1 MADGLI
7 ESQLGVVRL
16 VLLVVMATF
25 KHHASA
31 TDLRDCQSAVLWEW
45 ASSTGLSLPE
55 CAAKFARDYRSFWP
69 LAQLGDPMVKEDR
82 MFSVDQRDVLSI
94 LRKQEA
100 QFGTYVTGSMTEE
113 PANAFQRI
121 LQGHRIGHSPVW
133 VHNTHAPRAHVEAL
147 LRKYGVPY
155 LPSSAPGCR
164 MIDFFRKRS
173 LIAKPAE
180 ASPTARTY
188 SPAVRTRAG
197 LIYTAPEAR
206 PVGLPLPNAAEEA
219 WHPAGSTLPS
229 VPPAYRSVSSSKPGI
244 PPSPTYA
251 EPGIPRGRHTTSWHS
266 LAETRS
272 LSSRSLHVPEK
283 ARPVTANSFA
293 LPMSEPRLGSPLRAF
308 ASPNLSSSSAVNLF
322 DITAGKGMGLGMHES
337 FPGRFASPSSPHTSP
352 ARSRSPSSLTTSARH
367 EGRRLRF

>member
-1 MADGLI
+1 
-7 ESQLGVVRL
+7 
-16 VLLVVMATF
+16 MATF

-55 CAAKFARDYRSFWP
+55 CAAKFSRNYRSFWP

-147 LRKYGVPY
+147 LRKCTPHLSDTCPRRIHDAHRRMHDAQRQIVGLWADGVPY

-188 SPAVRTRAG
+188 GTHGIQTHGNRVMPAQVHLPFHCRFTSALVLVLVVQVLAGCAHARRSHLHCTRGA
-197 LIYTAPEAR
+197 AR
-206 PVGLPLPNAAEEA
+206 
-219 WHPAGSTLPS
+219 
-229 VPPAYRSVSSSKPGI
+229 
-244 PPSPTYA
+244 
-251 EPGIPRGRHTTSWHS
+251 
-266 LAETRS
+266 
-272 LSSRSLHVPEK
+272 
-283 ARPVTANSFA
+283 
-293 LPMSEPRLGSPLRAF
+293 
-308 ASPNLSSSSAVNLF
+308 
-322 DITAGKGMGLGMHES
+322 
-337 FPGRFASPSSPHTSP
+337 
-352 ARSRSPSSLTTSARH
+352 RSPSP
-367 EGRRLRF
+367 ECG